1 MSVYSE
7 SYWKRR
13 EEADEEREQPPE
25 VATSSR
31 TAAPET
37 VASELWDA
45 EIGEPVQSPGKP
57 YGPVE
62 PPPATPEP
70 EADWAGFS
78 PSSPAAP
85 AAPAAPPTDDTKAQR
100 LKAIERMRS
109 LADAPMD
116 APMGLRDADL
126 AAAAKRDRQAVQ
138 RSNLSEAIAAAFA
151 RRPARLQS
159 EPSESASLMQRR
171 AMSEKSAGDALGR
184 KLSAEAR
191 IAAALK
197 GEKVGS
203 PDGLTP
209 YQRENLSRRDA
220 DDKYRADKDSRK
232 AEADA
237 AALEGSRKAY
247 ASVLREMGV
256 DPATASQKDIDRAI
270 SIRNAMMIHEGM
282 SRGDALKEEQFYY
295 RKERDVEQDTK
306 DLAKSVGDEPQILSD
321 LMGRLDAATKQSD
334 IPGIGPIDRLE
345 PDMTASPAA
354 LQTRNDMLESV
365 RIMLSMR
372 SGKTVT
378 PQEATEYAKIYGLN
392 GSEEAFRQG
401 VQRLKADVAAT
412 IKAKKA
418 GFSPKARERF
428 EGAGGTPTPEQPGPP
443 ASEKPPP
450 GVIPPNAR
458 NVKRLGKGWAY
469 TLPDGTQEIWEP

>member
-1 MSVYSE
+1 VTVYSE

-13 EEADEEREQPPE
+13 EEADEEREQSPAVE

-37 VASELWDA
+37 DVSELWDA
-45 EIGEPVQSPGKP
+45 EIGEPVQSPGKS

-62 PPPATPEP
+62 PPPPTPES
-70 EADWAGFS
+70 EADWSGYA
-78 PSSPAAP
+78 PSSPQAP
-85 AAPAAPPTDDTKAQR
+85 AAATPPADDTRAQR

-109 LADAPMD
+109 LADAPQD
-116 APMGLRDADL
+116 APTGLRDSDL
-126 AAAAKRDRQAVQ
+126 AAASKRDRQAVQ

-209 YQRENLSRRDA
+209 YQREQLKRADA
-220 DDKYRADKDSRK
+220 DDD
-232 AEADA
+232 
-237 AALEGSRKAY
+237 
-247 ASVLREMGV
+247 
-256 DPATASQKDIDRAI
+256 
-270 SIRNAMMIHEGM
+270 
-282 SRGDALKEEQFYY
+282 Y
-295 RKERDVEQDTK
+295 RKKRDEESAGWRAKTYEQGQQNIAINRDLAESQRDFNRRMGTAQFAQRQDEQKYKRERDVQEDAK
-306 DLAKSVGDEPQILSD
+306 DLAKAVGGDPAHLSGLLD
-321 LMGRLDAATKQSD
+321 RLDAAASKPD
-334 IPGIGPIDRLE
+334 VPGVGMADRMV
-345 PDMTASPAA
+345 PDWAATPEA
-354 LQTRNDMLESV
+354 LQARNDMREAV
-365 RIMLSMR
+365 RAMLTMK

-378 PQEATEYAKIYGLN
+378 PQEAQDYARIYGID
-392 GSEEAFRQG
+392 GSEEAYRQG
-401 VQRLKADVAAT
+401 VRRLRADISDTV
-412 IKAKKA
+412 KAKKA
-418 GFSPKARERF
+418 GYTPAAVQKF
-428 EGAGGTPTPEQPGPP
+428 EEAGGTATPP
-443 ASEKPPP
+443 KPPP
-450 GVIPPNAR
+450 PVAPDTGTPPKGVIPPNAK